1 MYFYLAK
8 IFQILFISLLI
19 LQRIY
24 DYINIMIYF
33 FETHVNL
40 TEVTTKPAL
49 KSVYEYA
56 QKGEVLQQ

>member
-1 MYFYLAK
+1 M
-8 IFQILFISLLI
+8 
-19 LQRIY
+19 
-24 DYINIMIYF
+24 NYF

-56 QKGEVLQQ
+56 EKGEVLQQ